1 MKKMKKLFAIL
12 MTMAMV
18 MGLGIT
24 GFAADTTNASIKVND
39 INGATIRYI
48 QIVEPDTSDTTGWK
62 LVDQYEATITVAEVT
77 LQDIINATADNKSDG
92 QINTN
97 AKLGAAL
104 EALKETVLTSG
115 TPLTGGNDTITGI
128 KSAGVYLIIPEKT
141 GWTYA
146 PTLAYVPVNSTDTV
160 QAYVKGAEDQ
170 IGKDVETGLGEEKG
184 IVKYTV
190 TVKYPFISP
199 NYENASFVISDKL
212 TNGKLVVSDEYPFSV
227 KVGES
232 NLAYTAVDNKSPA
245 NDATEYSIKISQYD
259 SSKAGQT
266 ITITYYAQYTGK
278 ESANLSNEVKS
289 SLTLIPDGEKIE
301 TDTKV
306 ITHLSKATIVKYDV
320 DDESEVLA
328 DAEFEIYVYDGTDAN
343 LGKGTLVDTK
353 TTDAEGKLVFYNL
366 DPAKH
371 YYIVET
377 KAPSGYKVD
386 NTPKILAK
394 ATVTKSERT
403 EEDGTKVIEYTCT
416 DFGGAEVKVP
426 NTTMSALPETGGMG
440 TTLFTIAGCVIMI
453 SAAGLF
459 FATRKKAN

>member
-1 MKKMKKLFAIL
+1 MKRMKKLFAIL

-24 GFAADTTNASIKVND
+24 GFAADTTHANIKVND
-39 INGATIRYI
+39 IDGATIRYI

-62 LVDQYEATITVAEVT
+62 LVDQYASTIIGAGVT
-77 LQDIINATADNKSDG
+77 LEDIIAATADNQDAGK
-92 QINTN
+92 INTN
-97 AKLGAAL
+97 EKLGAAL
-104 EALKETVLTSG
+104 EALRETVLENG
-115 TPLTGGNDTITGI
+115 TPLTDDTINNVT
-128 KSAGVYLIIPEKT
+128 SAGVYLIIPEKT

-160 QAYVKGAEDQ
+160 RAYVKGAEDQ

-199 NYENASFVISDKL
+199 NYQNPSFVISDTL

-227 KVGES
+227 KVGDTS
-232 NLAYTAVDNKSPA
+232 LMYTAVDNKSPVT
-245 NDATEYSIKISQYD
+245 DATEYSIEISQYD

-266 ITITYYAQYTGK
+266 ITITYYAQYTGE
-278 ESANLSNEVKS
+278 ESENLSNEVKS
-289 SLTLIPDGEKIE
+289 SLKVDPSADPIE

-320 DDESEVLA
+320 EDENKVLA

-343 LGKGTLVDTK
+343 LGKGTLV
-353 TTDAEGKLVFYNL
+353 TTGNTDEKGKLVFYNL
-366 DPAKH
+366 DPEKH

-386 NTPKILAK
+386 NTPIKLAD
-394 ATVTKSERT
+394 AEVTKLPER
-403 EEDGTKVIEYTCT
+403 EEEGTKVIEYTCT
-416 DFGGAEVKVP
+416 DFGDGNVMVA

>member
-24 GFAADTTNASIKVND
+24 GFAADTTNASIKIND
-39 INGATIRYI
+39 IDGATVKYI
-48 QIVEPDTSDTTGWK
+48 QIVEPDTSSSTGWK
-62 LVDQYEATITVAEVT
+62 LSDSYASVITGAGVT
-77 LQDIINATADNKSDG
+77 LQDIIGATANNQGDG
-92 QINTN
+92 KINTN
-97 AKLGAAL
+97 DKLGAAL
-104 EALKETVLTSG
+104 EALRETVLENG
-115 TPLTGGNDTITGI
+115 ILLTDSDTITDI
-128 KSAGVYLIIPEKT
+128 TSAGVYLIIPEKT

-199 NYENASFVISDKL
+199 NYKDASFVISDKL
-212 TNGKLVVSDEYPFSV
+212 TNGKLVVSAEYPFSV
-227 KVGES
+227 KVGETDLS
-232 NLAYTAVDNKSPA
+232 YTPVDNKAPV
-245 NDATEYSIKISQYD
+245 NDATEYSIEISQYD

-266 ITITYYAQYTGK
+266 ITITYYAQYTGN
-278 ESANLSNEVKS
+278 ESEDLSNEVNS
-289 SLTLIPDGEKIE
+289 SLKVDPDADPIE
-301 TDTKV
+301 TGTKV

-320 DDESEVLA
+320 NEEEKVLA

-343 LGKGTLVDTK
+343 LGKGTLVTRDK
-353 TTDAEGKLVFYNL
+353 TDAEGKLVFYNL

-386 NTPKILAK
+386 NTPIKLTDAQ
-394 ATVTKSERT
+394 VTKLPERT
-403 EEDGTKVIEYTCT
+403 EGDGTKVIEYTCT
-416 DFGGAEVKVP
+416 DFGGGDVRVA